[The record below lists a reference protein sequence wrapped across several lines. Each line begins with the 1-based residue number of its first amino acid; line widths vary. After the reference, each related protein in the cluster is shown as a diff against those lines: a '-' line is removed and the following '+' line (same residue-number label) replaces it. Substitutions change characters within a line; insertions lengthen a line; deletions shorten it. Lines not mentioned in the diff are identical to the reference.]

1 MCICAI
7 HIVWR
12 MRFRSSLLAFAAARV
27 DKVSNQTIIS
37 VQPLLHLSTAIV
49 KLPTFYTRLY
59 RQLTFAAFAIDCSVQ
74 LLRSAQSSC
83 CFFTIQMFLCYIF
96 VVVVVVFC
104 FLLLFLCSILVNS
117 QAAANYIHTSV
128 YVYVYVNV
136 CGNCYCVRSKW
147 RLTITVTGVC
157 LLLLDWFEIS
167 NSPVRFIFLVIDFAA
182 VRIRNISTKFEFG
195 CTHCLKVC

>member
-1 MCICAI
+1 MSICAI
-7 HIVWR
+7 LIVWR

-74 LLRSAQSSC
+74 LLRSAQGSC

-96 VVVVVVFC
+96 VVVFC
-104 FLLLFLCSILVNS
+104 FLLLFFYTAFELVNS
-117 QAAANYIHTSV
+117 QAAADYIHTSV

-136 CGNCYCVRSKW
+136 CDCVCCCQ
-147 RLTITVTGVC
+147 L
-157 LLLLDWFEIS
+157 
-167 NSPVRFIFLVIDFAA
+167 NS
-182 VRIRNISTKFEFG
+182 SFG
-195 CTHCLKVC
+195 FVQRC